1 MYLPASI
8 KDAERV
14 KRASES
20 GVRFKN
26 TSAGHKIKQWRRFL
40 SESENKTALIKFI
53 TDEWQNDACK
63 SMVGSKTLLVTC
75 GQGCWRITK
84 DHVSRVM
91 ELESTQEE
99 ADTRLILH
107 AKHAADKGFRVV
119 VIVCEDTDVFIMAL
133 SFSKDMHCDLYQRR
147 SAGARTEYLD
157 MRKLRLTLGDE
168 MSEALIGLHAFTGC
182 DTVSAFAGRG
192 KIGPIKQLR
201 KQQQLIDVFRNLG
214 KSWDLSQEILDDL
227 QAFTCCMYAPT
238 TKTTKVNQLRYELF
252 FAKRGE
258 VDSGALPPCDDSLMQ
273 HIRRANYQAG
283 IWRRCL
289 VSKPDIPEPDGNG
302 WTRAEDGS
310 LEIDWL
316 HRQPA
321 PDAVLE
327 FIACQCKRECK
338 PGDCGCINNGFKCT
352 YMCKLQTCGN
362 MHQWEENDTNTIMEY
377 DSDTDDDE

>member
-1 MYLPASI
+1 
-8 KDAERV
+8 
-14 KRASES
+14 
-20 GVRFKN
+20 
-26 TSAGHKIKQWRRFL
+26 
-40 SESENKTALIKFI
+40 
-53 TDEWQNDACK
+53 
-63 SMVGSKTLLVTC
+63 
-75 GQGCWRITK
+75 
-84 DHVSRVM
+84 
-91 ELESTQEE
+91 
-99 ADTRLILH
+99 
-107 AKHAADKGFRVV
+107 
-119 VIVCEDTDVFIMAL
+119 
-133 SFSKDMHCDLYQRR
+133 
-147 SAGARTEYLD
+147 
-157 MRKLRLTLGDE
+157 
-168 MSEALIGLHAFTGC
+168 
-182 DTVSAFAGRG
+182 
-192 KIGPIKQLR
+192 
-201 KQQQLIDVFRNLG
+201 
-214 KSWDLSQEILDDL
+214 
-227 QAFTCCMYAPT
+227 MYAPT

-258 VDSGALPPCDDSLMQ
+258 VDSSALPPCDDSLMQ

-362 MHQWEENDTNTIMEY
+362 MHQWEKNDTNTIMEY